1 MTSDPFSLSV
11 VSPSLRKRWGLVA
24 ACSALMAMS
33 SDVWYT
39 ASVFFV
45 ALIKEFGWDYA
56 STANIFSLFTVLY
69 GAWGIL
75 IGHLVDRF
83 GPRRVVVAGGFLLPL
98 ALMGSGSAHA
108 LWHLYVTHSIL
119 SALGLAATSSAICSG

>member
-24 ACSALMAMS
+24 ACSVLMAMS

-39 ASVFFV
+39 APVFFV
-45 ALIKEFGWDYA
+45 
-56 STANIFSLFTVLY
+56 
-69 GAWGIL
+69 
-75 IGHLVDRF
+75 
-83 GPRRVVVAGGFLLPL
+83 

-119 SALGLAATSSAICSG
+119 SALGLAATSSASCSG